1 MEETNID
8 PTEQAFLNAMAGE
21 EIKLGDD
28 TSPKSEEKKEV
39 QPTKVQET
47 KTETPKI
54 EESQTEPAEDDLV
67 MLVDEPIKNI
77 ESEDYPDDFNK
88 VVAQR
93 FSDYGVTD
101 GKQLE
106 ELLTSKSGEYESRI
120 AELEA
125 QLKEVSTKGLA
136 FENEAQKKLY
146 EFAKQFDGTNAKL
159 LAEYEYLQNLDVS
172 KMDDKAVLKEAFVQ
186 ANKSFGREKAEEMF
200 EYEYEDNYDTENLD
214 PDYDNKEIRKRSLK
228 LERDAANAK
237 KQLVETISNFKVEP
251 NSKPQSQEEAK
262 MMQEVERVVAKAA
275 SELPNINK
283 IEIPLDKSGNQKF
296 AIGLTSEQ
304 KSFVIEQTKNF
315 LSNPSNYDADG
326 KLKHGATPQSVFEFI
341 TESTYKPLIYQKI
354 FERGMHVREMQGV
367 EKRAVKAQKPISA
380 GSLAN
385 ELPKNDEE
393 AFLKFLAQS

>member
-1 MEETNID
+1 MEENKID
-8 PTEQAFLNAMAGE
+8 PTEQAFLDAMNGN
-21 EIKLGDD
+21 EIKLDD
-28 TSPKSEEKKEV
+28 APTEKVE
-39 QPTKVQET
+39 TKVEDKATQTTAKEQPKVEET
-47 KTETPKI
+47 KDDI
-54 EESQTEPAEDDLV
+54 VEDDVV
-67 MLVDEPIKNI
+67 MLVDEPVTTKVT
-77 ESEDYPDDFNK
+77 EDFPDDFNK
-88 VVAQR
+88 IVAQR
-93 FSDYGVTD
+93 FSDYGITD

-125 QLKEVSTKGLA
+125 QLEEKSKNGLV
-136 FENEAQKKLY
+136 FENEEQRKLY
-146 EFAKQFDGTNAKL
+146 EFAKQFDGTNAKV
-159 LAEYEYLQNLDVS
+159 LAEYEYLQNLDVNKMAS
-172 KMDDKAVLKEAFVQ
+172 KDVLKEAYVQ
-186 ANKSFGREKAEEMF
+186 ANKAFGREKAEEMF
-200 EYEYEDNYDTENLD
+200 EFMYEDTYDTETLD
-214 PDYDNKEIRKRSLK
+214 PDFDKKEIRKRELK
-228 LERDAANAK
+228 LEMDSANAK
-237 KQLVETISNFKVEP
+237 KQLVETISKFKVEP
-251 NSKPQSQEEAK
+251 NSKPQSQEDAK

-296 AIGLTSEQ
+296 AIGLTSDQ

-367 EKRAVKAQKPISA
+367 EKRAIKAQKPISA
-380 GSLAN
+380 GNLAN

-393 AFLKFLAQS
+393 AFLKFLAQ